1 MMNSAMR
8 SLIRNEALNKRRKEY
23 YTNNGDV
30 DESFS
35 PGTEWMLFEIR
46 IHLSAAGDANN
57 LVVSIGSDTSSTAE
71 EYDVVLLEQDM
82 TTVTD
87 LHWQPTM
94 PIHLEPDDTID
105 IAWTNASTRV
115 YGIEVVYSR
124 VGI

>member
-23 YTNNGDV
+23 YTDNGDV

-35 PGTEWMLFEIR
+35 PETEWMLFEIR
-46 IHLSAAGDANN
+46 IRLSAVGDAGD
-57 LVVSIGSDTSSTAE
+57 LIVKIESDASSTAA
-71 EYDVVLLEQDM
+71 EYDTVLLTQDM
-82 TTVTD
+82 AAVTD